1 MRLEEVDLLVVVD
14 HTDARPSFV
23 PRESRI
29 RVVAAV
35 ENHIVYGHIEPRILT
50 VITVDE
56 VIRSLERVT
65 ILSEDVYLSKA
76 QASRVF
82 NEIHHSALVPGP
94 VPAVVGLQLQ
104 VPHVTRW
111 RLVDGN

>member
-23 PRESRI
+23 PRESLI

-35 ENHIVYGHIEPRILT
+35 ENHVIDGHMEPRILA
-50 VITVDE
+50 VLTVDE

-65 ILSEDVYLSKA
+65 ILSEDVHLGN
-76 QASRVF
+76 RVF
-82 NEIHHSALVPGP
+82 NEFHNSALVPGP

-104 VPHVTRW
+104 VPHVARW

>member
-23 PRESRI
+23 PRESLI

-35 ENHIVYGHIEPRILT
+35 ENHVIDGHMDPRILA
-50 VITVDE
+50 VLTVDE

-65 ILSEDVYLSKA
+65 ILSEDVHLGKA
-76 QASRVF
+76 QAGSVF
-82 NEIHHSALVPGP
+82 NESHNSALVPGP
-94 VPAVVGLQLQ
+94 VPVVGGLQLQ
-104 VPHVTRW
+104 VPHVTQR